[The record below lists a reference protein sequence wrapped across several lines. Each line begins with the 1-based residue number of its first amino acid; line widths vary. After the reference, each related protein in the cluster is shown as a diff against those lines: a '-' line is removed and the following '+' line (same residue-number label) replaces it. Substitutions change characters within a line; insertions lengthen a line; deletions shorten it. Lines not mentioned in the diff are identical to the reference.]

1 MKRILNF
8 ILLFFF
14 IDIGYTQSKP
24 IHLWKEVEGMEGES
38 TRLYVF
44 PAPDSIATRVGVIV
58 CPGGSYHHL
67 ALSHEGF
74 DVAKWL
80 NSQGIT
86 AFVLRYRVAFNRYH
100 HPAMIQDLQ
109 RAIQYVKNNKDSFS
123 IETLG
128 LMGFSAGGHLAT
140 MGGAFHK
147 EDFLKPLGI
156 NNTHSLKPDFIV
168 AVYPVISMQDSLA
181 HLRSRTNLLG
191 KKFTKNDIDRFSLE
205 LQIPYD
211 MPPVFLI
218 ATKDDFIVNYK
229 NSLALKR
236 ALLEKNIKHHFQ
248 LYKTGGHGFGMNEK
262 KGGEAGKWNILF
274 KEWLIETGFLK

>member
-109 RAIQYVKNNKDSFS
+109 RAIQYVKIIKTVFRLKLLDSWVFRQEGTCNNGRS
-123 IETLG
+123 ISQRG
-128 LMGFSAGGHLAT
+128 
-140 MGGAFHK
+140 
-147 EDFLKPLGI
+147 FLKPLGI

-191 KKFTKNDIDRFSLE
+191 RKFTKNDIDRFSLE
-205 LQIPYD
+205 LQIPTICLL
-211 MPPVFLI
+211 FLI

-236 ALLEKNIKHHFQ
+236 ALLEKTSNTIFSFIKPEDTD
-248 LYKTGGHGFGMNEK
+248 LE
-262 KGGEAGKWNILF
+262 
-274 KEWLIETGFLK
+274 